1 MKHILKKGLVLL
13 FAGAMMLGTAFS
25 AFADTAS
32 ADSSYLSLGA
42 DLSDSEKSTVLKLLG
57 VDEDA
62 LDDYTV
68 LTVTN
73 EEEHRYLD
81 DYISQD
87 QIGTMALSSV
97 LVEKTEKGSGLN
109 VKTYNISYCT
119 EGMYTNALT
128 TAGVTD
134 ADVTV
139 AGPYEISGTAALI
152 GAAKAFSESTGVSID
167 EKALDGALDE
177 MITTGDL
184 EAALDADPEAV
195 EGLIAELKE
204 KAAAGDIDLRDT
216 DSVREAIEELAKKYN
231 IELTSDQLQRIIDLL
246 EKIANLDLNIDNLSQ
261 QVQNLTNKLEDMGVT
276 TEQAKSWFQKFLDW
290 LRSLLS

>member
-1 MKHILKKGLVLL
+1 MMKNILKKGLVLL
-13 FAGAMMLGTAFS
+13 CAGAMLAGSAFS
-25 AFADTAS
+25 AFAAS
-32 ADSSYLSLGA
+32 DGDKYLSLGA

-57 VDEDA
+57 VGEDE
-62 LDDYTV
+62 LDNYTV

-73 EEEHRYLD
+73 DEEHKYLD
-81 DYISQD
+81 EYISQD

-97 LVEKTEKGSGLN
+97 LVEKTEEGSGLN
-109 VKTYNISYCT
+109 VETYNISYCT
-119 EGMYTNALT
+119 EGMYANALT

-134 ADVTV
+134 ANVTV

-152 GAAKAFSESTGVSID
+152 GAAKAFSESKGVSVD
-167 EKALDGALDE
+167 EKALDSALDE

-184 EAALDADPEAV
+184 EAALDADPKSV
-195 EGLIAELKE
+195 EGLIASLKKE
-204 KAAAGDIDLRDT
+204 VAAGNIDLSDT
-216 DSVREAIEELAKKYN
+216 DAVKQTIEEQADKYN
-231 IELTSDQLQRIIDLL
+231 IQLTPEQLQKIIDLL
-246 EKIANLDLNIDNLSQ
+246 EKISNLDLNIDNLSQ

>member
-1 MKHILKKGLVLL
+1 MMKNIWKKGLVLL
-13 FAGAMMLGTAFS
+13 CAGAMLAGSAFS
-25 AFADTAS
+25 AFAAS
-32 ADSSYLSLGA
+32 DGDKYLSLGA

-57 VDEDA
+57 VDEAA

-73 EEEHRYLD
+73 EEEHKYLD

-97 LVEKTEKGSGLN
+97 LVEKTEEGSGLN
-109 VKTYNISYCT
+109 VETYNISYCT
-119 EGMYTNALT
+119 KGMYANALT
-128 TAGVTD
+128 TAGITD

-152 GAAKAFSESTGVSID
+152 GAAKAFSESTGSSID

-195 EGLIAELKE
+195 EGLMAELKKE
-204 KAAAGDIDLRDT
+204 VAAGNIDLSDT
-216 DSVREAIEELAKKYN
+216 EAVKKAIEELAEKYN
-231 IELTSDQLQRIIDLL
+231 IELTSDQLQKIIDLL
-246 EKIANLDLNIDNLSQ
+246 EKISNLDLNIDNLSQ

-276 TEQAKSWFQKFLDW
+276 KEQAKSWLQKLLDW
-290 LRSLLS
+290 IMSLLS

>member
-204 KAAAGDIDLRDT
+204 KAAAGDIDLPSALGKSAQIGAMEIGDMRISGSGKKDG
-216 DSVREAIEELAKKYN
+216 VRH
-231 IELTSDQLQRIIDLL
+231 
-246 EKIANLDLNIDNLSQ
+246 
-261 QVQNLTNKLEDMGVT
+261 G
-276 TEQAKSWFQKFLDW
+276 
-290 LRSLLS
+290 LRLLSGKIIVHQENCQTDKGSPSPSRLRRATSPKGRG